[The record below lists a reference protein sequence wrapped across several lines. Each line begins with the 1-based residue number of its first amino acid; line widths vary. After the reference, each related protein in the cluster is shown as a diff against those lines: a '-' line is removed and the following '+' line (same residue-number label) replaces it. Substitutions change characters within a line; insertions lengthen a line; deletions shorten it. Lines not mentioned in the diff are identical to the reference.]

1 MKPWYKSRTVWVNIL
16 AAAIGAVAIIAQQI
30 HGETVIDPGVQGT
43 IATFAL
49 AVINLILRWR
59 TGEALE

>member
-1 MKPWYKSRTVWVNIL
+1 MKPWWKSRVIWVNIL

-30 HGETVIDPGVQGT
+30 QGTSVIDAGVQGT

-49 AVINLILRWR
+49 AIVNLILRWR